1 MENNKAYQ
9 ISNLIALRSNLVTI
23 ILTLT
28 AGIIGLTFTNV
39 VFTIKAI
46 LCIIGIYFDILF
58 IINVISINQKL
69 FNLTKDDKNE

>member
-9 ISNLIALRSNLVTI
+9 ISNLIALRSNLITI
-23 ILTLT
+23 I
-28 AGIIGLTFTNV
+28 LTFTNV